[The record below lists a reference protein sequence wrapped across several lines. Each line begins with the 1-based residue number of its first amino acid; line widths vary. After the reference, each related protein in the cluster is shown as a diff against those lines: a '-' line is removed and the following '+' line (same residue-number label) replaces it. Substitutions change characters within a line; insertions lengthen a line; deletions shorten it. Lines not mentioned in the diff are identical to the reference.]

1 MDKPSWA
8 TPLSAVVFLAVG
20 AVAMVGAAFF
30 AGSDAAGRFLMGLA
44 ALALAVLALLAGVQ
58 RPRLTLDGDE
68 LVVKSLRGVRSYNRA
83 DIERVR
89 IVPYPRMGRR
99 VPMLEIDIEAPE
111 ERLIIFGRWDL
122 GEDPRGVF
130 DVLDARGFVPDEFS
144 ER

>member
-8 TPLSAVVFLAVG
+8 TPLPAVVFLAVG
-20 AVAMVGAAFF
+20 AVAMVGAAVF
-30 AGSDAAGRFLMGLA
+30 AASDAPGRFLIGLA
-44 ALALAVLALLAGVQ
+44 ALALAVLALLAGLQ

-68 LVVKSLRGVRSYNRA
+68 LVVKTIRGVRSYNRA
-83 DIERVR
+83 DIERIR

-99 VPMLEIDIEAPE
+99 VPMLEIDIEAPQ
-111 ERLIIFGRWDL
+111 ERLLIFGRWDL

>member
-1 MDKPSWA
+1 
-8 TPLSAVVFLAVG
+8 VVFLSVG
-20 AVAMVGAAFF
+20 AVAMVGAALFS
-30 AGSDAAGRFLMGLA
+30 GTDTAGRFMIGIAAVALA
-44 ALALAVLALLAGVQ
+44 ALALLAGLQ
-58 RPRLTLDGDE
+58 RPRLLLDGDE
-68 LVVKSLRGVRSYNRA
+68 LVVKSLRGVRSYHRS
-83 DIERVR
+83 DIDRVR

-99 VPMLEIDIEAPE
+99 VPMLEIDIEKPE